1 MEEKQERES
10 EIIFPSDIKEET
22 SNLPLIPKNK
32 KSNFYKFGNY
42 LIISLLIGIFLLILG
57 LLIFSNNKDTYIE
70 EYNPPIEFCESYLSS
85 KWYQKTKI
93 DWKNCEEI
101 TTRGINLNG
110 VGN

>member
-1 MEEKQERES
+1 MEEKQEGES
-10 EIIFPSDIKEET
+10 EIIFPSEIKEEI
-22 SNLPLIPKNK
+22 SDIPLIPKNR
-32 KSNFYKFGNY
+32 KSRFYKLGNCF
-42 LIISLLIGIFLLILG
+42 IISLLIGIFLLILG
-57 LLIFSNNKDTYIE
+57 LIIFSNNKDTPIE
-70 EYNPPIEFCESYLSS
+70 EYNPPIGFCESYLGS